1 MNREDIKDRHI
12 QIGHLKR
19 HAEFYALKLELEDF
33 CDKMDSI
40 EDIDLTNRN
49 RVDLA
54 EEIYGRRWASQKVR
68 DLLSTL
74 GLVDKRSVK
83 RDMTME

>member
-1 MNREDIKDRHI
+1 MENETKQRHI
-12 QIGHLKR
+12 DIQALKR
-19 HAEFYALKLELEDF
+19 FPEFYALKRELEAF

-40 EDIDLTNRN
+40 SDIDLSDVSRAT
-49 RVDLA
+49 LT
-54 EEIYGRRWASQKVR
+54 EEVFGRRWASEKVR

-74 GLVDKRSVK
+74 GLVDKKFVK